1 MKDYNEK
8 GYGKLELNMAV
19 IPETDTSSGE
29 IVYDPVKSKVTSLL
43 ETKQEA
49 VDALDS
55 VFFFYARTLTE
66 SSYHVIRNALE
77 DMAEYIRNLEIK
89 PNYKSN
95 YRNDY
100 KKKNWEGNNQR
111 RKKNWN
117 KEKRSAK
124 KRRNYFDDSDSNDF
138 F

>member
-55 VFFFYARTLTE
+55 VFFSYARILTE
-66 SSYHVIRNALE
+66 SPYHVIRNALE

-111 RKKNWN
+111 HKKNWN

>member
-1 MKDYNEK
+1 
-8 GYGKLELNMAV
+8 
-19 IPETDTSSGE
+19 
-29 IVYDPVKSKVTSLL
+29 
-43 ETKQEA
+43 
-49 VDALDS
+49 
-55 VFFFYARTLTE
+55 
-66 SSYHVIRNALE
+66 
-77 DMAEYIRNLEIK
+77 MAEYIRNLEIK